1 MHDFFCTLDCSF
13 CLKIVCSVI
22 DDLFSLFVYLNEI
35 GNWCSTALDFIDDDA
50 IDDAWVVM
58 SYLSDADCLLAGS
71 PITSARLIV
80 NESNESDSM
89 SQLIAASVAARG
101 VLFGNAHASPSRY
114 LLINTIFYLKNSEL
128 IIFCSDLS

>member
-1 MHDFFCTLDCSF
+1 MF
-13 CLKIVCSVI
+13 
-22 DDLFSLFVYLNEI
+22 
-35 GNWCSTALDFIDDDA
+35 TALDFIDHDA

-58 SYLSDADCLLAGS
+58 SYLSDADCLLGGS
-71 PITSARLIV
+71 PITSARWIV

-114 LLINTIFYLKNSEL
+114 LLINMIIYLKDSEL
-128 IIFCSDLS
+128 IILLLFGLSRWHTIRSPKVWQIERTFRFTKVSDTMPSFMNLTRL